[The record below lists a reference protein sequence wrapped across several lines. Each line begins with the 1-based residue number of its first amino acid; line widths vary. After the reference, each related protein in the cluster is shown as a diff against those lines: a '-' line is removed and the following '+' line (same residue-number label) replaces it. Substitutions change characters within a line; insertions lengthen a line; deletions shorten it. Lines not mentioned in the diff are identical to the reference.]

1 MNNAFIQGEGIYLRE
16 LQETDLEGSWY
27 RWFNDH
33 SVTVFQNK
41 GIFPNTKEKQRQY
54 FDSLGASQSDVV
66 LAIIEESS
74 AKHIGNVGLHRI
86 DWVHRSAELG
96 IVLGDK
102 AAWGNKYGK
111 QAWQLITD
119 YGFQTLNLHRIY
131 AQIMEGNIASCKSA
145 EAAGFKKEGY
155 IRDVFFK
162 NGKYLNLY
170 YYNRIDTDQGRAE

>member
-27 RWFNDH
+27 RWFNDQ

-41 GIFPNTKEKQRQY
+41 GIFPNTKEKQKQY
-54 FDSLGASQSDVV
+54 FDSLGGSQSDVV
-66 LAIIEESS
+66 LAIIEEGSG
-74 AKHIGNVGLHRI
+74 KHIGNVGLHRI

-102 AAWGNKYGK
+102 TAWGKKFGK
-111 QAWQLITD
+111 QAWKLISD

-170 YYNRIDTDQGRAE
+170 YYNRIDIDQR